1 MRSRLLILAAALSM
15 SACSSDPTPAP
26 QTLHASPTADV
37 RAAAVRA
44 YLLAAGT
51 FNGQTDAVQRAM
63 CAPAKTVPQV
73 KNCWMLR
80 AEIEHTFNTTVRA
93 IVFPIDVVP
102 TIRSL
107 LIADTRLEAAMAGL
121 GGGPGSRRGQDRPE
135 HLRVRDRRPH
145 QRRRERQRR
154 ARAHPCEQ
162 EHPGPGPRL
171 RLTDQRL
178 LPPGADAVKG
188 V

>member
-121 GGGPGSRRGQDRPE
+121 GAAPDPAA
-135 HLRVRDRRPH
+135 
-145 QRRRERQRR
+145 
-154 ARAHPCEQ
+154 AR
-162 EHPGPGPRL
+162 
-171 RLTDQRL
+171 TDQNIYESATADL
-178 LPPGADAVKG
+178 IVALGLPLANKTSLAPVLGCASPINVCYLP
-188 V
+188 VPTP